1 MSTHLALPQEFHLEQ
16 VLHVFGYP
24 KIDRKIRLILDFSY
38 RRISSK
44 IFKEYGWFDF
54 YMDAK
59 EAIPPNIP
67 ESRGHKAS
75 VSVFVYADLVGY
87 KSTRRIHTG
96 VLIFINKAPIYWY
109 SKW

>member
-67 ESRGHKAS
+67 DLSGHK
-75 VSVFVYADLVGY
+75 VSISMFVEADLAGENFN
-87 KSTRRIHTG
+87 RRSQTVVLVFMNKYPIH
-96 VLIFINKAPIYWY
+96 W
-109 SKW
+109 